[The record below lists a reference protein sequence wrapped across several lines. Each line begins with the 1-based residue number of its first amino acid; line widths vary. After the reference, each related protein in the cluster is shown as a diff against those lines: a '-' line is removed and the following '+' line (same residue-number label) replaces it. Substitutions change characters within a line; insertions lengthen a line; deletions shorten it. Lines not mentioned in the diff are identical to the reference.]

1 MTSPHDTSEPHESG
15 LLTVDL
21 DALVANWR
29 QLVAM
34 AAGAD
39 KPVECGAVVKAD
51 AYGLGQA
58 PAMQALS
65 AAGCR
70 SFFVCNVAEGE
81 LARSLAPE
89 ATIYVLDGLSPGS
102 GPRLAAADLCPVLGS
117 LAEIDDWAET
127 ARALGRPLDAALH
140 FDTGMN
146 RLGLPAR
153 EAVAVAARLAEHNG
167 RVRLTLVMSHFVS
180 SQKVGA
186 PINTRQIADFD
197 AARKFFPGVPASMA
211 NSSAVFLP
219 ERPHYDLLRPGYALY
234 GGNPTTGP
242 DNPMRPVAYLRA
254 RILATHDVTP
264 GETAGYD
271 AVWTAQRPSRLA
283 TIGAGYADGVPV
295 SATARPDKP
304 GGAAIVGGVRCPFVG
319 RVSMD
324 SIILDVTDA
333 PLSAAQ
339 RGGWAEILG
348 ASIGVDELAGRA
360 GVIGYEILTRLG
372 RRYARRYIG
381 G

>member
-1 MTSPHDTSEPHESG
+1 MTPPDDTSEPHESG

-21 DALVANWR
+21 DALVTNWR
-29 QLVAM
+29 QLAAM
-34 AAGAD
+34 AAGGD
-39 KPVECGAVVKAD
+39 RPVDCGAVVKAD
-51 AYGLGQA
+51 AYGLGQE
-58 PAMQALS
+58 PVTRALA

-70 SFFVCNVAEGE
+70 TYFVANLAEGE
-81 LARSLAPE
+81 LARRLTPE
-89 ATIYVLDGLSPGS
+89 ATIYVLDGASPGS
-102 GPRLAAADLCPVLGS
+102 GPRLAAAGLRPTLGS

-127 ARALGRPLDAALH
+127 ARSLGRPLDAALH
-140 FDTGMN
+140 VDTGMN
-146 RLGLPAR
+146 RLGLPAQD
-153 EAVAVAARLAEHNG
+153 AAAAAARLAEHAG

-180 SQKVGA
+180 SQKAGA
-186 PINTRQIADFD
+186 PINARQIAEFET
-197 AARKFFPGVPASMA
+197 ARRFFPDTPASMA

-242 DNPMRPVAYLRA
+242 DNPMRPVVYLRA
-254 RILATHDVTP
+254 RILATHEVAP

-271 AVWTAQRPSRLA
+271 AIWTAQRPSRLA

-295 SATARPDKP
+295 SATARADKA

-333 PLSAAQ
+333 PLAASQ

>member
-1 MTSPHDTSEPHESG
+1 MTSPHDASEPHESG

-21 DALVANWR
+21 DALAANWR
-29 QLVAM
+29 QLAAM
-34 AAGAD
+34 AEGGD
-39 KPVECGAVVKAD
+39 RHVECGAVVKAD

-58 PAMQALS
+58 PVTRALS

-70 SFFVCNVAEGE
+70 SFFVANLAEGE
-81 LARSLAPE
+81 LARSLTPE
-89 ATIYVLDGLSPGS
+89 ATIYVLDGVTPGS
-102 GPRLAAADLCPVLGS
+102 GPRLAAAGLRPALGS
-117 LAEIDDWAET
+117 LAEIDEWAET
-127 ARALGRPLDAALH
+127 AQALGRPLDAALH
-140 FDTGMN
+140 IDTGMN
-146 RLGLPAR
+146 RFGLPAR
-153 EAVAVAARLAEHNG
+153 EAGVAAARLAQHSG
-167 RVRLTLVMSHFVS
+167 LVRPMLLMSHFVS
-180 SQKVGA
+180 SQLVGA
-186 PINTRQIADFD
+186 PINASQIADFD

-242 DNPMRPVAYLRA
+242 ENPMRPVAYLRA
-254 RILATHDVTP
+254 RILATHDVAP

-295 SATARPDKP
+295 SATARADKA
-304 GGAAIVGGVRCPFVG
+304 GGSAIVGGVRCPFVG

-333 PLSAAQ
+333 PLAPAQ

-348 ASIGVDELAGRA
+348 AHIGVDELAGRA

>member
-1 MTSPHDTSEPHESG
+1 MTSPHDASEPHESG

-21 DALVANWR
+21 DALAANWR
-29 QLVAM
+29 QLAAM
-34 AAGAD
+34 AEGGD
-39 KPVECGAVVKAD
+39 RHVECGAVVKAD

-58 PAMQALS
+58 PVTRALS

-70 SFFVCNVAEGE
+70 SFFVANLAEGE

-89 ATIYVLDGLSPGS
+89 STIYVLDGVTPGS
-102 GPRLAAADLCPVLGS
+102 GPRLAAAGLRPALGS
-117 LAEIDDWAET
+117 LAEIDEWAET
-127 ARALGRPLDAALH
+127 AQALGRPLDAALH
-140 FDTGMN
+140 IDTGMN
-146 RLGLPAR
+146 RFGLPAR
-153 EAVAVAARLAEHNG
+153 EAGVAAARLAQHSG
-167 RVRLTLVMSHFVS
+167 LVRPMLLMSHFVS
-180 SQKVGA
+180 SQLVGA
-186 PINTRQIADFD
+186 PINASQIADFD

-242 DNPMRPVAYLRA
+242 ENPMRPVAYLRA
-254 RILATHDVTP
+254 RILATHDVAP

-295 SATARPDKP
+295 SATARADKA
-304 GGAAIVGGVRCPFVG
+304 GGSAIVGGVRCPFVG

-333 PLSAAQ
+333 PLTAAQ

-348 ASIGVDELAGRA
+348 AHIGVDELAGRA

>member
-1 MTSPHDTSEPHESG
+1 MPTPHDISEPHESG

-29 QLVAM
+29 QLAAM
-34 AAGAD
+34 AQDAS
-39 KPVECGAVVKAD
+39 VECAAVVKAD

-58 PAMQALS
+58 PVTRALS

-70 SFFVCNVAEGE
+70 TFFVANLAEGE
-81 LARSLAPE
+81 LARSLTPA
-89 ATIYVLDGLSPGS
+89 ATIYVLDGVTPGG
-102 GPRLAAADLCPVLGS
+102 GPRLAAAGLRPALGS
-117 LAEIDDWAET
+117 LAEIDEWAET
-127 ARALGRPLDAALH
+127 AYTLGRPLDAALH
-140 FDTGMN
+140 IDTGMN
-146 RLGLPAR
+146 RFGLPAR
-153 EAVAVAARLAEHNG
+153 EAGVAAARLAQHSG
-167 RVRLTLVMSHFVS
+167 LVRPMLLMSHFVS
-180 SQKVGA
+180 SQLVGA
-186 PINTRQIADFD
+186 PINARQIADFD
-197 AARKFFPGVPASMA
+197 AARKFFPGVAASMA

-219 ERPHYDLLRPGYALY
+219 QRPHYDLLRPGYALY

-242 DNPMRPVAYLRA
+242 DNPMRPVAHLRI
-254 RILATHDVTP
+254 RILAIHEVSP

-271 AVWTAQRPSRLA
+271 ATWTAQRPSRLA

-295 SATARPDKP
+295 SATARADKP
-304 GGAAIVGGVRCPFVG
+304 GGSAIVGGVRCPFVG

-333 PLSAAQ
+333 PLALAQ

-348 ASIGVDELAGRA
+348 LGIGVDELAGRA

-372 RRYARRYIG
+372 RRYARRYV
-381 G
+381 